1 MTESEIPIE
10 ELIQKRD
17 QVANE
22 EAIKTAITFFEAAGN
37 KERFSIL
44 NLLKNKELN
53 VSELSELV
61 NKSQSTIS
69 HHLKI
74 LEKAGLIEGTKV
86 GKFTQYKLVKT
97 FFDQID
103 DIIKNWVGNK

>member
-1 MTESEIPIE
+1 MAETEIPME
-10 ELIQKRD
+10 ELIKMRD
-17 QVANE
+17 NLANQND
-22 EAIKTAITFFEAAGN
+22 IKTAITFFEAAGN

-53 VSELSELV
+53 VSELSELI

-74 LEKAGLIEGTKV
+74 LEKAGLIEGSKA
-86 GKFTQYKLVKT
+86 GKFTQYRLVKA
-97 FFDQID
+97 FFEQVDT
-103 DIIKNWVGNK
+103 IIKNWVANK